1 MFDDV
6 SGLRPEDAA
15 RWTVL
20 VEQCR
25 PVLASEG
32 MEAVQNLL
40 AEHGM
45 TTIQA
50 IAIAIT
56 RALLGGAQTPLRAAI
71 DAVTSNRSQP
81 AVDDR

>member
-50 IAIAIT
+50 IAIT